1 MERLTEHYGDRYIR
15 IKGCTSA
22 YLNKERK
29 SAPASN
35 AVVRLAAYEDAIP
48 FDALPRVAELL
59 QADKE
64 GRCIVL
70 PYKPPKVGDVVYE
83 PVYEHGIVRNT
94 ITFSDGLTFEAHGK
108 GGYVQLCISDIG
120 KTVFLTRAE
129 AEAALGGGGDG

>member
-1 MERLTEHYGDRYIR
+1 MKLERLTNPIDKPYYSDMEERLLDIENILGDDYN
-15 IKGCTSA
+15 
-22 YLNKERK
+22 LD
-29 SAPASN
+29 
-35 AVVRLAAYEDAIP
+35 RL
-48 FDALPRVAELL
+48 RELA
-59 QADKE
+59 QADRE
-64 GRCIVL
+64 GRCVVL